1 MSISK
6 KIISSIFIFIVVGF
20 GIFITLNY
28 NTSKKDI
35 LQSITTGKQE
45 SIRNAENFIR
55 EFFSSRIK
63 GVEIFAKEVEKSG
76 NLSIENVRAMLQTA
90 FTYTQID
97 ALFIGYEEDGLL
109 IKTDDLSGNTPWIL
123 SPTQGNFDSRTRAW
137 FKEAKASGKSG
148 LSTPYNDVTTNKLI
162 VTAYAPV
169 KINGKLVAVIGG
181 NIFLDQLQEE
191 MSALRTTP
199 STTFFLTDKDNHII
213 SHSNPKLIMS
223 DEPELKGIIERYSN
237 LAEKSKGQPTELMR
251 YVLQGDE
258 RVGVCMRS
266 NEGDW
271 LICTANS
278 VDDYSEILR
287 MLIAHQ
293 VLFSAAF
300 MVVIMAILGFIVR
313 FYLKPLAPIQ
323 KGLSCFFAFLNHKSD
338 HCEPIINKSKDEFGK
353 IAGMINKE
361 IEHIKESLAKDRA
374 LINEAVSIVEDA
386 KLGKFGKV
394 IALSSSNPQTNYL
407 RDSLNEMVETL
418 RDLLGGDLDDAKNI
432 FAAFEAND
440 FSHRIPNPVGMQI
453 GVNNLAE
460 VISAMLRVSAEH
472 ARDLSGKAEEL
483 KDSMQ
488 MLVEGSQ
495 SQASALEQSAAAVEE
510 ISSSMQS
517 VSDKTAETTKQAE
530 DIKNIVSVIKD
541 IADQTNLLALNA
553 AIEAARAGDHG
564 RGFAVVADEV
574 RKLAEKTTK
583 SLGEI
588 EANVNVL
595 VQSANEM
602 SESIQ
607 EQTNGLR
614 QINESISQL
623 ESQTQQNVGIAH
635 TTNDI
640 TQKVNI
646 IANEIL
652 HDVEQKTF

>member
-1 MSISK
+1 MSITK

-35 LQSITTGKQE
+35 LRSITTGKQE
-45 SIRNAENFIR
+45 SIRNAENFVH
-55 EFFSSRIK
+55 EFFNMRVRA
-63 GVEIFAKEVEKSG
+63 VEIFANEVAKSG
-76 NLSIENVRAMLQTA
+76 DTSVEHVRTMLKEA

-109 IKTDDLSGNTPWIL
+109 IKTDDLSHNTPWIL
-123 SPTQGNFDSRTRAW
+123 SPTKGNFDSRTRAW

-148 LSTPYNDVTTNKLI
+148 ISTPYNDVTTGKLI
-162 VTAYAPV
+162 TTAYAPV
-169 KINGKLVAVIGG
+169 IINGKLIAVIGG

-191 MSALRTTP
+191 MGALRTTP
-199 STTFFLTDKDNHII
+199 STTFFLTDKNNHIV
-213 SHSNPKLIMS
+213 SHSNPDLIMS
-223 DEPELKGIIERYSN
+223 DEPELKGIIERYSA
-237 LAEKSKGQPTELMR
+237 LAEKSKGQPTDLMQ
-251 YVLQGDE
+251 YVLKGDE
-258 RVGVCMRS
+258 RVGLCMRS
-266 NEGDW
+266 SEGGW

-278 VDDYSEILR
+278 TDDYSEILG

-293 VLFSAAF
+293 VLFSFVF
-300 MVVIMAILGFIVR
+300 MIVIMAVLGFIVR
-313 FYLKPLAPIQ
+313 YFLKPLTPITE
-323 KGLSCFFAFLNHKSD
+323 GLVQFFSFLDYKSD
-338 HCEPIINKSKDEFGK
+338 HATPITIKSKDEFGK
-353 IAGMINKE
+353 MASVINHE
-361 IEHIKESLAKDRA
+361 ITNITESLARDKE
-374 LINEAVSIVEDA
+374 LVNEAVGIVEDA

-394 IALSSSNPQTNYL
+394 IALSSTNPQTNRL

-418 RDLLGGDLDDAKNI
+418 RNLLGADLDEAKKI
-432 FAAFEAND
+432 FAAFESND
-440 FSHRIPNPVGMQI
+440 FSHRIPDAIGMQTS
-453 GVNNLAE
+453 VNNLAE
-460 VISAMLRVSAEH
+460 VISAMLRVSADH
-472 ARDLSGKAEEL
+472 AKDLSSKAEEL
-483 KDSMQ
+483 QDSMQ
-488 MLVEGSQ
+488 QLVDGSQ
-495 SQASALEQSAAAVEE
+495 SQASALEQSAAAVEQ
-510 ISSSMQS
+510 ISSSMQN
-517 VSDKTAETTKQAE
+517 VSDKTTETTRQAE
-530 DIKNIVSVIKD
+530 DIKNIVGVIKD

-553 AIEAARAGDHG
+553 AIEAARAGEHG

-588 EANVNVL
+588 EANVNIL

-640 TQKVNI
+640 THKVNT
-646 IANEIL
+646 IATEIL
-652 HDVEQKTF
+652 EDVEKKKF